1 MSQVANKDREK
12 KRKRERKRE
21 PFGKRPFNAYIA
33 YA

>member
-1 MSQVANKDREK
+1 MSQVANREEK
-12 KRKRERKRE
+12 EEKERERE